1 MPTYDYQCSSCNHQ
15 FERLLKIADMHLPTT
30 EPCPEC
36 NAQGTVTKQIQ
47 GAPAM
52 GDAVRLG
59 VTKIDNGFKEVLQR
73 IHAANGRGS
82 NLNSKW

>member
-1 MPTYDYQCSSCNHQ
+1 MPTYDYNCTKCNHS
-15 FERLLKIADMHLPTT
+15 FDRLLKIADMHQPIS

-36 NAQGTVTKQIQ
+36 AALGSVTKIM
-47 GAPAM
+47 GAPVM

-59 VTKIDNGFKEVLQR
+59 ITRTDNGFKEVLQR
-73 IHAANGRGS
+73 IHSANGVGS

>member
-1 MPTYDYQCSSCNHQ
+1 MPTYDYACSACGHS
-15 FERLLKIADMHLPTT
+15 FDRILKIVDMHQPTT

-36 NAQGTVTKQIQ
+36 HAPGLVAKIM
-47 GAPAM
+47 GAPVM

-59 VTKIDNGFKEVLQR
+59 ITRTDNGFKEVLQR
-73 IHAANGRGS
+73 IHAANGVGS